1 MGVGVSCAG
10 GGGRVRW
17 AGMRLLD
24 RYLLREL
31 LVPLSYCLGGF
42 LMLWIT
48 SDLFAQLGDLRE
60 KKLLGTDIA
69 EYYLVQVPEIL
80 VLILPMALL
89 LALLYTLTNHAR
101 HHEITAIR
109 AAGISLWRLSAPYFA
124 TGLVATVML
133 FVLNE
138 YYVPDSTDAA
148 ERIKTSR
155 LAAAALKAPANE
167 VRNLGFT
174 NARDQRVWKTGVYNS
189 DTGEMINPQV
199 FWAQPDGSR
208 LWLTAERADYRDGV
222 WTFYNA
228 REYQEA
234 SSTNRLLVPVLSTN
248 VLALPQLTETPEE
261 IRSEIKISRAMEMR
275 RARKA
280 DLPIEEIL
288 NYLRLHPNP
297 TRTDRAWL
305 LTKLHGR
312 LAAPWTCLV
321 VVLIALPF
329 GAPSGRRNVFVGVAS
344 SIVICFVF
352 FVLQQLGLA
361 LGAGGYLPPWLG
373 AWAPNLLFGLGGLW
387 MTSRV
392 R

>member
-1 MGVGVSCAG
+1 
-10 GGGRVRW
+10 
-17 AGMRLLD
+17 MRLLD

-373 AWAPNLLFGLGGLW
+373 AWAPNLLFALGGLW